1 MLKKIGGTM
10 SLLDDILA
18 KREESRED
26 YIDRE
31 IKFITLYLGQPDS
44 RNAHTI
50 LGEVG
55 DYFKTMGFR
64 VESDDRG
71 CTIWPERG

>member
-1 MLKKIGGTM
+1 M
-10 SLLDDILA
+10 SLLDDILT

-44 RNAHTI
+44 RNATTMF
-50 LGEVG
+50 GEVA
-55 DYFKTMGFR
+55 DYFKADGFR

-71 CTIWPERG
+71 YTIWPERG